1 MSRKGQSKIRDL
13 NADTVYN
20 SVIISRIINYAM
32 RDGKKNAAEKQV
44 YKALDILKKEF
55 PNEDVLVTTERA
67 LENIKPKV
75 EVRPRRIGGAV
86 YQVPTPVRGH
96 RQNSLAIRWL
106 VSVSRDKSNKQFHSF
121 GEKLASELIAA
132 IKNEGQTISKRTEV
146 ERMAEANKAFAHL
159 RW

>member
-1 MSRKGQSKIRDL
+1 MSRKGTSKIREV
-13 NADTVYN
+13 NPDTLYN
-20 SVIISRIINYAM
+20 QVIITKIITATM
-32 RDGKKNAAEKQV
+32 KDGKRGAAEKQV
-44 YKALDILKKEF
+44 YDALEILKKEY
-55 PNEDVLVTTERA
+55 PQDDVVVTLEKA
-67 LENIKPKV
+67 LDNIKPKV

-106 VSVSRDKSNKQFHSF
+106 INASRAKANKQFHSF
-121 GEKLASELIAA
+121 AQKLASELIAA
-132 IKNEGQTISKRTEV
+132 INNEGTAITKRMEV

>member
-1 MSRKGQSKIRDL
+1 MSRKGTSKIREV
-13 NADTVYN
+13 NPDTLYN
-20 SVIISRIINYAM
+20 QVIITKIINATM
-32 RDGKKNAAEKQV
+32 KDGKRGAAEKQV
-44 YKALDILKKEF
+44 YDALEILKKEF
-55 PNEDVLVTTERA
+55 PNEEVVVTLDKA
-67 LENIKPKV
+67 LENIKPKI

-106 VSVSRDKSNKQFHSF
+106 INASRAKSNKQFHTF
-121 GEKLASELIAA
+121 AEKLASELMSALNNEGAA
-132 IKNEGQTISKRTEV
+132 ITKRMEV